1 MRAATLTPV
10 GRLRL
15 RGLIDRI
22 PRSRRCRVTDDGIR
36 LASCFQRTYARVL
49 RPSLSLVF
57 DDVMEVPT
65 PSQNAVQRFDREI
78 DRLRQGKAIAA

>member
-1 MRAATLTPV
+1 M

-22 PRSRRCRVTDDGIR
+22 PWSRRCRVTDDGIR
-36 LASCFQRTYARVL
+36 LASCFQRTHARVL

-65 PSQNAVQRFDREI
+65 PLQNAVQRFDREI